1 MHIDDLVGEGLC
13 VRGVR
18 GAEDRSRPG
27 GGGIVGDGAVD
38 GAAIVVDVGDVSLER
53 IETGV
58 TVRTVEAH
66 DSPFDVSEVRLVC
79 LGLSGLVDIIAA
91 YCGRRDAR
99 SVFPVGDRA
108 RAQIERDSAADLN
121 RAAICCG
128 QAARGELGVLKRVG
142 EQDFAWGLGRAAGN
156 DFWR

>member
-38 GAAIVVDVGDVSLER
+38 GAAIVKDVGDVSLER
-53 IETGV
+53 IDGRV
-58 TVRTVEAH
+58 TVGAIEAH
-66 DSPFDVSEVRLVC
+66 DGSFDVSEVRLVC
-79 LGLSGLVDIIAA
+79 LGLSGLVDVVAA
-91 YCGRRDAR
+91 YRGRRGAR

-108 RAQIERDSAADLN
+108 RA
-121 RAAICCG
+121 
-128 QAARGELGVLKRVG
+128 
-142 EQDFAWGLGRAAGN
+142 
-156 DFWR
+156 

>member
-1 MHIDDLVGEGLC
+1 M
-13 VRGVR
+13 
-18 GAEDRSRPG
+18 
-27 GGGIVGDGAVD
+27 
-38 GAAIVVDVGDVSLER
+38 ER
-53 IETGV
+53 IEAGV

-79 LGLSGLVDIIAA
+79 LGLGGLVDIIAA

-99 SVFPVGDRA
+99 SVFLVGDRA
-108 RAQIERDSAADLN
+108 RAQIERDAAADLN
-121 RAAICCG
+121 RAAICCC
-128 QAARGELGVLKRVG
+128 QAARGELGGLKRVG